1 LRKQAAILETLPK
14 TERICNQGY
23 LAQYQSVDKGKTN
36 PVTKWG
42 RWALPS
48 QNGDFMN
55 FKKDEEHPEVPYDH
69 REFLSFADGLLF
81 QRDLLLIHM
90 HNPLPNEIRRGSTLG
105 HVFWSEAIVIP
116 RSIAVKTLRLRTRCR
131 EMFFPVRNISNEV
144 GLVKSV

>member
-1 LRKQAAILETLPK
+1 MSKHTNNTEKTADLNRIAQTSGLFETLPK
-14 TERICNQGY
+14 TERICNQDY

-42 RWALPS
+42 RWVLPS

-81 QRDLLLIHM
+81 QRGLLLIFN
-90 HNPLPNEIRRGSTLG
+90 HNPSPNEIRRGSALG
-105 HVFWSEAIVIP
+105 QVFWSEAIVIQTP
-116 RSIAVKTLRLRTRCR
+116 PECETET
-131 EMFFPVRNISNEV
+131 
-144 GLVKSV
+144 